1 MTQRCASDI
10 PQVRRCEIGDVD
22 IAGLGETLNR
32 ADASRRDAQC
42 YSICT

>member
-10 PQVRRCEIGDVD
+10 PQARRYEIGDVD

-42 YSICT
+42 YPFCT

>member
-10 PQVRRCEIGDVD
+10 PKVRRYEIGDVD

-32 ADASRRDAQC
+32 ADANRRNVQC
-42 YSICT
+42 CSFRT